1 MLSPFSFLAASWIF
15 TWTHLFRTLTGFLHA
30 FHWPDWATSH
40 YNLQIIYNA
49 LISFTLCLHDVWAI
63 WQHVHFL
70 SWCNCPLCSKI
81 CLTFIF
87 QEDKSWEAALERTRC
102 HLCLIW
108 NVFHVRAAKPGS
120 YWRALVPPSQWPSKY
135 PSLSTTLPALVWG
148 VIMNVQMCL
157 MPWEG
162 VSCKG
167 CHRSLVTTLG
177 KFHSLPFA
185 PWSSGQLRCWDDE
198 DHSILPHG

>member
-1 MLSPFSFLAASWIF
+1 MFELSGSMCIF
-15 TWTHLFRTLTGFLHA
+15 F
-30 FHWPDWATSH
+30 
-40 YNLQIIYNA
+40 
-49 LISFTLCLHDVWAI
+49 
-63 WQHVHFL
+63 

-102 HLCLIW
+102 HLYLIQ

-120 YWRALVPPSQWPSKY
+120 YYRALVPPSQWSSKH
-135 PSLSTTLPALVWG
+135 PSLSTTLPALVLG
-148 VIMNVQMCL
+148 LIMHVQMCFV
-157 MPWEG
+157 PWEG

-167 CHRSLVTTLG
+167 CHRRGLATTLG
-177 KFHSLPFA
+177 KFHSLPCV
-185 PWSSGQLRCWDDE
+185 PQSSRQLRCWDDE